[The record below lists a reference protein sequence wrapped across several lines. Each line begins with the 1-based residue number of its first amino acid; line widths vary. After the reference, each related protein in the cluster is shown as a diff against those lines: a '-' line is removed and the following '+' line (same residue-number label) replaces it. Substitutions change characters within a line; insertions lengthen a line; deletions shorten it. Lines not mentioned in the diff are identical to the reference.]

1 MEIDGSNIVMMS
13 SNLSTSNMNAPNM
26 SSPDMSASN
35 LNTSNMNDNE
45 YLAAHQLDMDDFD
58 EQVTTVEDNI
68 KANLLFQLPSYELE
82 KTEYFIDSLKA
93 EYNQQLQLN
102 TLLKSSEEVVE
113 SNIQKII
120 QFTDKHD
127 DDVARQLNDLNTLS
141 EDLRNIINENNIIRK
156 DSVSLNEVK
165 NNEKYIKMIDDI
177 KEIKKVRN
185 DIQAFL
191 DKQKIVTPY
200 LY

>member
-1 MEIDGSNIVMMS
+1 MLGNNCRYIPTCS
-13 SNLSTSNMNAPNM
+13 
-26 SSPDMSASN
+26 
-35 LNTSNMNDNE
+35 
-45 YLAAHQLDMDDFD
+45 Q
-58 EQVTTVEDNI
+58 
-68 KANLLFQLPSYELE
+68 
-82 KTEYFIDSLKA
+82 YFIDSLKA

-165 NNEKYIKMIDDI
+165 NNEKYIKMINDI

>member
-1 MEIDGSNIVMMS
+1 MEIDGSNIIMMS
-13 SNLSTSNMNAPNM
+13 SNLNTS
-26 SSPDMSASN
+26 DMSTSN
-35 LNTSNMNDNE
+35 LNTSNITDDE
-45 YLAAHQLDMDDFD
+45 YLDAHQLDIDDYNK
-58 EQVTTVEDNI
+58 QVATIEDNI
-68 KANLLFQLPSYELE
+68 KNNLIFQLPSYELE

-93 EYNQQLQLN
+93 EYNQQLHLN
-102 TLLKSSEEVVE
+102 TLLKSSEDVVE
-113 SNIQKII
+113 SNIEKII

-141 EDLRNIINENNIIRK
+141 EDLRNIILENNRIQN
-156 DSVSLNEVK
+156 DSVNLSDMK
-165 NNEKYIKMIDDI
+165 NNERYTKMIDDI
-177 KEIKKVRN
+177 REIKKVRN